1 MKNEPQKRGSQFSNE
16 SNRTLLFYSDNS
28 RISERNLLLNTLA
41 LFPERNAFGPRGVHR
56 RRRQI
61 EIAQL
66 VAEHLSAQ
74 GLPPIFSSAIY
85 DGLVRRLRK

>member
-1 MKNEPQKRGSQFSNE
+1 MKREPHNRGSRISSE
-16 SNRTLLFYSDNS
+16 SKRSLIFYSDNS

-41 LFPERNAFGPRGVHR
+41 LFPERNAFEPRGVHR

>member
-1 MKNEPQKRGSQFSNE
+1 MKNEPQNRGSQFLNE

-41 LFPERNAFGPRGVHR
+41 LLPERNALEPKGVSK

-61 EIAQL
+61 EIAKIT
-66 VAEHLSAQ
+66 AEHLSAQ
-74 GLPPIFSSAIY
+74 GFPAIFSSPIY

>member
-1 MKNEPQKRGSQFSNE
+1 MKNEPQNRGSQFLNE

-41 LFPERNAFGPRGVHR
+41 LLPERNALEPKRVSK

-61 EIAQL
+61 EIAKIT
-66 VAEHLSAQ
+66 AEHLSAQ
-74 GLPPIFSSAIY
+74 GFPPIFSSAIY

>member
-28 RISERNLLLNTLA
+28 RITERNLLLNTLA
-41 LFPERNAFGPRGVHR
+41 LLPERNALEPKRVSK

-61 EIAQL
+61 EIAKMT
-66 VAEHLSAQ
+66 AEHLSAQ
-74 GLPPIFSSAIY
+74 GFPPIFSSAIY
-85 DGLVRRLRK
+85 DGLIRRLRK